1 MKMTRITE
9 NINFVA
15 KQSKD
20 PKKILNL
27 KTRKSRKSSNLERL
41 TEKMLTRNNFLFV
54 YFLLMS

>member
-1 MKMTRITE
+1 MKMTKITE

-27 KTRKSRKSSNLERL
+27 KTRKSRKSSNLESL
-41 TEKMLTRNNFLFV
+41 TEKMLTINNFLFV

>member
-1 MKMTRITE
+1 MKMTKITE

-27 KTRKSRKSSNLERL
+27 KTRKSRKSSNLESL